1 MLRGKLVRNRTFK
14 SMDYFR
20 EFFFTMFIFMIGYSI
35 FKYGLFKKLAKS
47 GTIEKDFKGCYILKY
62 PNRVEFHNKN
72 EMYLIDVDEF
82 FELNPKLK
90 GKIKII
96 ERPLIDICN
105 SEAVQK
111 EIEFRKEIREENN
124 NI

>member
-1 MLRGKLVRNRTFK
+1 
-14 SMDYFR
+14 MDYFR
-20 EFFFTMFIFMIGYSI
+20 EFFFTMFVFTIGYLI
-35 FKYGLFKKLAKS
+35 FKYDLLKKLAKP

-62 PNRVEFHNKN
+62 PNRVEFYNKN
-72 EMYLIDVDEF
+72 EMYLIDIDEF

-96 ERPLIDICN
+96 ERPLIDMYN

-111 EIEFRKEIREENN
+111 EIEFRKEMREENN